1 MDMVGMM
8 AVAAASQGLLLAT
21 AIASVRTSDRRPN
34 ILLATLVFTLS
45 TYLWLFFAARA
56 GVGIDYRLYTLGHVQ
71 LTIGPLLF
79 LYSRTLSRPSI
90 PLLKRSL
97 LHFVPAPVAIAL
109 SLTWMPFGA
118 VDGNLYITAMDKVS
132 AYSIYG
138 VLCSV
143 YLIGYCIA
151 SINILDRHRENIRNR
166 FSATET
172 ISLKWLRNLVH
183 VIGIFAVLRALA
195 DISIGLLG
203 AAFEFRQIV
212 IMSGGIVLLFY
223 ITVFGVRQPIIFSGR
238 EGQGAAGQDDAKTG
252 QAGDGDM
259 VEPAKA
265 KYRHSGVSE
274 DRARHTLERLDRVM
288 AEQVLYLDNNLHL
301 SDLARKVGVIP
312 EELSETLNLY
322 ARKNFYE
329 YINDLRVDHAA
340 RMLAS
345 DDYRKMPL
353 IDLAFESG
361 FNSKSTFYKQFR
373 LKFGETPSAF
383 RRRLGK
389 QEDLGTSDSSVSP

>member
-8 AVAAASQGLLLAT
+8 AVAAASQGLLLST
-21 AIASVRTSDRRPN
+21 AIISIRTSDRRPN

-45 TYLWLFFAARA
+45 TYLWLFYAARA

-79 LYSRTLSRPSI
+79 LYSRTLSQPSI

-97 LHFVPAPVAIAL
+97 LHFIPAPVAIIL

-143 YLIGYCIA
+143 YLVAYCIA
-151 SINILDRHRENIRNR
+151 SINILDRHREVIRNT

-212 IMSGGIVLLFY
+212 IMSGGIALLFY
-223 ITVFGVRQPIIFSGR
+223 ITVFGVRQPIIFASR
-238 EGQGAAGQDDAKTG
+238 AGARSPGQDDVPAEKSG
-252 QAGDGDM
+252 DAGLVG
-259 VEPAKA
+259 PAKA

-288 AEQVLYLDNNLHL
+288 AEQLLYLDNNLHL
-301 SDLARKVGVIP
+301 SDLARNVGVIP

-322 ARKNFYE
+322 AGKNFYE
-329 YINDLRVDHAA
+329 YINDLRLEHAA

-345 DDYRKMPL
+345 VEFRKMPL
-353 IDLAFESG
+353 IELAFESG

-373 LKFGETPSAF
+373 RKFGETPSAF
-383 RRRLGK
+383 RKRLGE
-389 QEDLGTSDSSVSP
+389 QDEIGTSRSGASP